1 MKITK
6 PLQHISCR
14 IPEQEIPC
22 WFFEDVDL
30 EEFDLKKINWSS
42 MQGKNVLTQSE
53 NYLKREVAFRIDNTK
68 NGAFN
73 YFGPIVQDIV
83 KEIRDHHPSK
93 GLSLDWPMNTW
104 SNDLLEGNPEEVQY
118 DLKKDIKGFYMGQ
131 HLDNRNTKW
140 TLIMNLQDHISS
152 TVIHTDKGDIK
163 IPTSKGSGVFYF
175 NHDSLLHSIG
185 PIEDEERFTL
195 FWMNIIGT

>member
-30 EEFDLKKINWSS
+30 GDFDLKKINWSS

-68 NGAFN
+68 NTAFN

-104 SNDLLEGNPEEVQY
+104 SNDLLEGNPEKVQY

-140 TLIMNLQDHISS
+140 TMIMNLKDHISS
-152 TVIHTDKGDIK
+152 TVIHTDEGDIK

-195 FWMNIIGT
+195 FWMNMIGT